1 MSGLPPHRTRYE
13 TGVDTLDPCSTQK
26 ILAHARM
33 VESGAMKADPIVEAI
48 SLELDIFNI
57 L

>member
-1 MSGLPPHRTRYE
+1 
-13 TGVDTLDPCSTQK
+13 
-26 ILAHARM
+26 M
-33 VESGAMKADPIVEAI
+33 VEIGAMKADPIVEAI

>member
-1 MSGLPPHRTRYE
+1 
-13 TGVDTLDPCSTQK
+13 
-26 ILAHARM
+26 M
-33 VESGAMKADPIVEAI
+33 VERGAMKADPIVEAI